1 MTTYI
6 SDIKFVLGR
15 NPTVPFGYDIIWTDL
30 NQNAGGKYIY
40 LIYSTSTDAAQ
51 AIDGLNVFAD
61 SKAAGWSIQSGYTR
75 IEQDLAEGA
84 GGKYIYA
91 CYTKNGTNPPI
102 TGLSVITGCSS
113 QTYPPDASS
122 VRIIQDCN
130 DGAGGSYVYICYSY

>member
-1 MTTYI
+1 M
-6 SDIKFVLGR
+6 
-15 NPTVPFGYDIIWTDL
+15 
-30 NQNAGGKYIY
+30 Y
-40 LIYSTSTDAAQ
+40 LTYSTSTDAAQ

-61 SKAAGWSIQSGYTR
+61 SKAARWSIQSGYTR

-113 QTYPPDASS
+113 QTHP
-122 VRIIQDCN
+122 V
-130 DGAGGSYVYICYSY
+130 G